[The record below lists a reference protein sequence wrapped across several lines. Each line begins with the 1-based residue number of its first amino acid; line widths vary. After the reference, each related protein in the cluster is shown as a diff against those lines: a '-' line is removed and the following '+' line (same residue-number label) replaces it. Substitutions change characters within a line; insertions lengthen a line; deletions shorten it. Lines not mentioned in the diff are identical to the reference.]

1 MVVGLTVN
9 VKQVKAP
16 NIILTRMTMVVAESV
31 DAKRS
36 GLGHTEDMGNITT
49 IPYRA
54 GSSPAHHIYLI

>member
-1 MVVGLTVN
+1 
-9 VKQVKAP
+9 
-16 NIILTRMTMVVAESV
+16 MVVAESV

-54 GSSPAHHIYLI
+54 GSNPAHHILFYNV